1 MNECWKGSVGSQKR
15 RKSLWFEDR
24 EEFMEEA
31 LSLAS
36 KDWIQIE
43 KREVGK
49 GDGSFRYEEKGK

>member
-1 MNECWKGSVGSQKR
+1 
-15 RKSLWFEDR
+15 
-24 EEFMEEA
+24 MEEA